1 MWSRSGTKAIAAV
14 VAIGTTVAG
23 CSDIYYDRR
32 ETVSLGA
39 GDAIASNQAVHVIDP
54 WPRHSNNTRIAA
66 NGQLMQAAQDRY
78 NRGKPYTPVLPT
90 QVSKDYLA
98 VQQQAASSQA
108 ATTQSTSPAT
118 PAAPVRG
125 PNP

>member
-1 MWSRSGTKAIAAV
+1 MLSRSGTKAVSLAIMLATV
-14 VAIGTTVAG
+14 VSG

-39 GDAIASNQAVHVIDP
+39 GDALATNRATHMVDP
-54 WPRHSNNTRIAA
+54 WPRHSLNTRIAG

-90 QVSKDYLA
+90 SASKDYLA

-108 ATTQSTSPAT
+108 ATSQSTAPAT